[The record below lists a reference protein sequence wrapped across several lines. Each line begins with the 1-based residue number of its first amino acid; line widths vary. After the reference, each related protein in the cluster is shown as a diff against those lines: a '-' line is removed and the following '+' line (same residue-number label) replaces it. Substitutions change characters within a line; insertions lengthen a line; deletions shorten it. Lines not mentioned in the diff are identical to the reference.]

1 MNPLFSSLGGVIVK
15 LKGIRLITWYAHPS
29 ITPILRVAHLFS
41 DKIVSSVFYAYP
53 YKKDKLVVVG
63 QGIDTDIFHNKNV
76 KRENIILYAG
86 RISRSKDIGT
96 LIKAYK
102 INESFLRDYKIYLLG
117 DVIEMDGSDYIGE
130 LKQLIESLSLKNK
143 VIFKPAISRGDLPN
157 FYSIS
162 KLFVNLTPAGFGDK
176 VAWEAMACETPT
188 LVANPGMIETLGKYG
203 TTCFFEYQNANLLAL
218 RMLEILEMSD
228 TDSLKMGL
236 YLRNR
241 VKQLHSLESLP
252 IKIMEQLCLSQ

>member
-1 MNPLFSSLGGVIVK
+1 MNQLFSALGG
-15 LKGIRLITWYAHPS
+15 LPIRILGKRLVTWYAHPS
-29 ITPILRVAHLFS
+29 LTLSLKAAHIFSNKMVA
-41 DKIVSSVFYAYP
+41 SVYDAYP

-63 QGIDTDIFHNKNV
+63 QGIDTDIFHNKNE

-96 LIKAYK
+96 LLKAYK
-102 INESFLRDYKIYLLG
+102 INESFLSDYKIYLLG
-117 DVIEMDGSDYIGE
+117 DIIEMDGSDYVGE
-130 LKQLIESLSLKNK
+130 LKQLIESLNLINK
-143 VIFKPAISRGDLPN
+143 VIFKPSISRGLLPN
-157 FYSIS
+157 VYSIS

-176 VAWEAMACETPT
+176 VAFEAMACETPI

-203 TTCFFEYQNANLLAL
+203 ESCFFEYQNANLLAV

-228 TDSLKMGL
+228 TDSSNMGL

-241 VKQLHSLESLP
+241 VKQLHNLESLP
-252 IKIMEQLCLSQ
+252 IKIMTHL